1 MTDSNFE
8 TLREFTT
15 ALDKKVEVG
24 FEKVNT
30 GFAEVKGQ
38 IQLIDQKIELK
49 IESINSKVDSLRE
62 NSEKRFGYLEKLI
75 YAMMAM
81 IVPMFLLKVTILI
94 KLFN

>member
-1 MTDSNFE
+1 MTESHFE

-30 GFAEVKGQ
+30 GFEKVNTGFTEVKGEIKL
-38 IQLIDQKIELK
+38 IQKEIVTEK
-49 IESINSKVDSLRE
+49 E
-62 NSEKRFGYLEKLI
+62 NFEKRFGYLGKLI
-75 YAMMAM
+75 YAVMAM
-81 IVPMFLLKVTILI
+81 IVPILLLIVTILI